1 MRSAGPY
8 ACRRRPA
15 LDITLNGRSTD
26 AALLDKAERLV
37 PKHVA
42 LGVQT
47 DAGLAI
53 RSVQLTGDDGKQRV
67 VVDLTAPQSAPVN
80 LFVEGPTPDWALPLP
95 EPEGAANGPDRRF
108 TFIVDGL
115 PPGAKAKGATLTLTA
130 VSGDHAIE
138 VPAHLD

>member
-1 MRSAGPY
+1 V
-8 ACRRRPA
+8 
-15 LDITLNGRSTD
+15 
-26 AALLDKAERLV
+26 LLDKAERLV

-47 DAGLAI
+47 DSGLAV
-53 RSVQLTGDDGKQRV
+53 RSVQLTGDDGKQHV
-67 VVDLTAPQSAPVN
+67 VVDLTAPRGAPVN

-95 EPEGAANGPDRRF
+95 VPEGAANGPDRRF
-108 TFIVDGL
+108 TFLVDGL